1 MKYPSPNTLSQVDF
15 LRLVAQ
21 KANFTIADT
30 RFLFSKVEEVF
41 TECVQ
46 TKTEVYLGALGHLH
60 YTTMKERTLPDPNDN
75 GKLVTRPESIR
86 PLLSLPMFIK
96 QIVRVRNGVLPWK
109 QKRLPN
115 IESENDLGDNDES
128 N

>member
-1 MKYPSPNTLSQVDF
+1 MKLNSSNKLSQVEF
-15 LRLVAQ
+15 LHLVA
-21 KANFTIADT
+21 KRASFTQADVS
-30 RFLFSKVEEVF
+30 FLWKTLEEVF

-46 TKTEVYLGALGHLH
+46 TKTEVYLGTLGHLH

-96 QIVRVRNGVLPWK
+96 QIVRVRNGALPWK
-109 QKRLPN
+109 QKKLPN